1 MHALLG
7 IIVLIALA
15 WACSENRSAISW
27 RVVVM
32 GIAVQFVL
40 AGLFLHS
47 TWLSTVLVGINQFVN
62 AVGDASS
69 AGTVFLFGYL
79 GGGEFPVD
87 SVSESPY
94 LFAFRVLPQV
104 VVFSVVVA
112 MLWHWRLLPAIVQG
126 LSWALRQTF
135 RVSGAVATAG
145 AASLFLGMIETP
157 MVIRAYL
164 AQMTRSEF
172 FTVMALGMSTVAGT
186 VMILFASLLGELF
199 DGVVGHIVGASMI
212 NAVGALY
219 LSRLFIPE
227 TQTIETKTS
236 SLDLEYQSSM
246 DALTK
251 GTQDGLAMAVNIGA
265 MLLVLISFVA
275 LGNMILAG
283 VTGND
288 AWTFEAILGM
298 AFAPLAWLIGIPWS
312 EAGPAGALL
321 GTKVVLN
328 EVIAYVQFSAN
339 ADLFSEHSRMIMLYA
354 LCGFANLGSL
364 GILLGGLSV
373 LVPERKSEYLVIAPK
388 SVVCGTLVNL
398 ITGAIVG
405 LVYLI

>member
-199 DGVVGHIVGASMI
+199 DGVVAHIVGASMI

-236 SLDLEYQSSM
+236 SLDLQYQSSM

-265 MLLVLISFVA
+265 MLLVLISLVA

-321 GTKVVLN
+321 GTKMVLN

>member
-15 WACSENRSAISW
+15 WAFSENRSAISW

-87 SVSESPY
+87 SVSEPPY

-199 DGVVGHIVGASMI
+199 DGVVAHIVGASMI

-236 SLDLEYQSSM
+236 SLDLQYQSSM

-265 MLLVLISFVA
+265 MLLVLISLVA

-321 GTKVVLN
+321 GTKMVLN

>member
-15 WACSENRSAISW
+15 WALSENRSGISW

-32 GIAVQFVL
+32 GIAVQFFL

-104 VVFSVVVA
+104 IVFSVVVA
-112 MLWHWRLLPAIVQG
+112 MLWHWRLLPTIVQG
-126 LSWALRQTF
+126 LSWALRKTF
-135 RVSGAVATAG
+135 RLSGAVATAG

-157 MVIRAYL
+157 LVIRAYL

-199 DGVVGHIVGASMI
+199 DGVVGHVVGASMI

-227 TQTIETKTS
+227 TQIIEAKTS
-236 SLDLEYQSSM
+236 TMGLQYQSSM

-251 GTQDGLAMAVNIGA
+251 GTQDGLAIAVNIGA

-275 LGNMILAG
+275 LGNMIVAG
-283 VTGND
+283 ITGRD
-288 AWTFEAILGM
+288 DWTFEAILGV

-312 EAGPAGALL
+312 EAGHAGALL

>member
-15 WACSENRSAISW
+15 WVFSENRSAISW

-87 SVSESPY
+87 SVSEPPY

-104 VVFSVVVA
+104 IVFSVVVA

-236 SLDLEYQSSM
+236 SLDLQYQSSM

>member
-1 MHALLG
+1 MHAFLG

-15 WACSENRSAISW
+15 WAFSENRPGISW
-27 RVVVM
+27 RVVVV

-79 GGGEFPVD
+79 GGGKFPVN

-104 VVFSVVVA
+104 IVFSVVVA
-112 MLWHWRLLPAIVQG
+112 MLWHWRLLPTIVQG
-126 LSWALRQTF
+126 LSWALRQTL

-157 MVIRAYL
+157 LVIRAYL

-227 TQTIETKTS
+227 TQTIATTTS
-236 SLDLEYQSSM
+236 SLDLQYQSSM

-275 LGNMILAG
+275 LGNMI
-283 VTGND
+283 VTGITGED
-288 AWTFEAILGM
+288 GWTFEAILGM

-312 EAGPAGALL
+312 EAGHAGALL

-373 LVPERKSEYLVIAPK
+373 LVPQRKSEYLVIAPK

>member
-15 WACSENRSAISW
+15 WAFSENRSAISW

-104 VVFSVVVA
+104 IVFSVVVA

-199 DGVVGHIVGASMI
+199 DGVVAHIVGASMI

-236 SLDLEYQSSM
+236 SLDLQYQSSM

>member
-7 IIVLIALA
+7 ILVLIGLA
-15 WACSENRSAISW
+15 WAFSENRSAISW
-27 RVVVM
+27 RVVVI
-32 GIAVQFVL
+32 GITVQFAL

-62 AVGDASS
+62 AVGEATA
-69 AGTVFLFGYL
+69 AGTIFLFGYL
-79 GGGEFPVD
+79 GGGEFPVN

-104 VVFSVVVA
+104 IVFSVVVA
-112 MLWHWRLLPAIVQG
+112 LLWHWRLLPAIVQG
-126 LSWALRQTF
+126 LSWALRRTF
-135 RVSGAVATAG
+135 RVSGAVGTAG

-172 FTVMALGMSTVAGT
+172 FTVMALVMSTVAGT

-227 TQTIETKTS
+227 TQTIETNTS
-236 SLDLEYQSSM
+236 SLDLQYESSM

-283 VTGND
+283 ITGSD
-288 AWTFEAILGM
+288 AWTFELILGM

-312 EAGPAGALL
+312 EAGAAGALL

-388 SVVCGTLVNL
+388 SVICGTLVNL

>member
-27 RVVVM
+27 RVTAM

-79 GGGEFPVD
+79 GGGEFPVG
-87 SVSESPY
+87 SVSEPPY

-104 VVFSVVVA
+104 IVFSVVVA

-236 SLDLEYQSSM
+236 SLDLQYQSSM